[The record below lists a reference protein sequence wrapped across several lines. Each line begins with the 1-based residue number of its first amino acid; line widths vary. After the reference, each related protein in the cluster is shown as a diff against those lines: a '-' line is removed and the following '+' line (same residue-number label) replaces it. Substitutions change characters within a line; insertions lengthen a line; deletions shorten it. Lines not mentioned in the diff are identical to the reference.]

1 MSIRTLNKSLQE
13 MSENSV
19 TAAEITGQPK
29 LWMDTFEKINLEKDA
44 IHRFL
49 EKVIPSVDRVILT
62 GAGTSAFIG
71 LSLKGSWTRN
81 LHPNTQVVP
90 TTDLVTHPLDFISP
104 SIPLL
109 LVSFA
114 RSGNSP
120 ESVAAVRLADKLC
133 QTCFHLIIT
142 CDTNGELARYKSH
155 SQKFVLVL
163 PESSNDKGL
172 AMTGSYSSMLLAG
185 LLIGRLNELDSLK
198 AQVEKIAFFGKRI
211 LTEYSKSLSQVASM
225 DFKRAVFLGSG
236 PFFGTV
242 TESHLKLQE
251 LTDGKIVCKND
262 SFLGIRH
269 GPKAVIDEKTLLVYI
284 LSGSSYVSKYENDFI
299 ISMEQNSKALYTI
312 AVSEKPVICIT
323 PDLNIYLTEEGKS
336 MDEEFLAVC
345 FILPAQLLGLFKSVE
360 LGLNPDSPSV
370 SGAISRVVEGVKI
383 YDYE

>member
-1 MSIRTLNKSLQE
+1 MQKVSN
-13 MSENSV
+13 SEPGREVNTITSS
-19 TAAEITGQPK
+19 EIAGQPD
-29 LWMDTFEKINLEKDA
+29 LWMSTFEKISHERNGILD
-44 IHRFL
+44 FL
-49 EKVIPSVDRVILT
+49 EEIIPKTGRVILT

-90 TTDLVTHPLDFISP
+90 TTDLVTHPLDYISP
-104 SIPLL
+104 SVPLL

-120 ESVAAVRLADKLC
+120 ESVAAAQLADRLC
-133 QTCFHLIIT
+133 TTCFHLVIT
-142 CDTNGELARYKSH
+142 CDANGELARYKSP
-155 SQKFVLVL
+155 SMKFVFIL
-163 PESSNDKGL
+163 PEQANDKGL
-172 AMTGSYSSMLLAG
+172 AMTGSYSSMLLSG
-185 LLIGRLNELDSLK
+185 LLIGRLKELDSLK
-198 AQVEKIAFFGKRI
+198 SQVDKIAFYGKRI
-211 LTEYSKSLSQVASM
+211 LKEYSKSLSQVASM

-251 LTDGKIVCKND
+251 LTDGQIVCKND

-269 GPKAVIDEKTLLVYI
+269 GPKAVIDVKTLLVYI
-284 LSGSSYVSKYENDFI
+284 LSGNSYVRKYEEDFI
-299 ISMEQNSKALYTI
+299 ISMEQTSKALYTI
-312 AVSEKPVICIT
+312 AISEKPVICIT
-323 PDLNIYLTEEGKS
+323 PDLNLYLTEENTS
-336 MDEEFLAVC
+336 LDDEFLSVC
-345 FILPAQLLGLFKSVE
+345 FIMPAQLLGLYKSVE